1 MKRLQELVIPDR
13 LRVIN
18 IGLEMFADNLRADGI
33 DVVHVDWR
41 PPTGG
46 DSKLAA
52 ILSALEQLED

>member
-1 MKRLQELVIPDR
+1 MKKLQELVIPDR

-18 IGLEMFADNLRADGI
+18 IGLEIFADNLRADGI

-46 DSKLAA
+46 DSK
-52 ILSALEQLED
+52 ALIMS